1 MIRLSMRSSVCQA
14 VWLFLCLRFMAASQ
28 PPTKL
33 SPRIVKT
40 KYGQLRGVI
49 IDLVPSSSAYA
60 EFHQNQL
67 YQPASGGNHSKP
79 SLPNETAQLNK
90 FLINEHS
97 APQAS
102 SFTRPDASPEKIQIE
117 AFLGVSYAQ
126 PPVNDRRFL
135 PPVSP
140 AHWRGIKLADQLG
153 PVCIQK
159 LPKELQKPS
168 DQGGEYN
175 VFRSNQTGEQPADQA
190 DDPEQSSFHRL
201 ANFLR
206 NQSED
211 CLHLNIY
218 VPNFNHQNKG
228 KFFSLAAQ
236 WLLIRQLLKRLQN
249 SSKFSRKFSGLNF
262 KLECAR
268 KCTTNKIIANES
280 FFIILFAELN
290 SAADDCYVEETLRG
304 VY

>member
-1 MIRLSMRSSVCQA
+1 MMAGLSMQNSVCRA
-14 VWLFLCLRFMAASQ
+14 VWLLMCLRLAAGSQ

-49 IDLVPSSSAYA
+49 IDLAPSSSAYA
-60 EFHQNQL
+60 EFHQSQL
-67 YQPASGGNHSKP
+67 YQPAGNHSRPPLP
-79 SLPNETAQLNK
+79 SETGQLNK
-90 FLINEHS
+90 FLSNEHNPT
-97 APQAS
+97 PQAN
-102 SFTRPDASPEKIQIE
+102 SFASSPEKIQIE

-153 PVCIQK
+153 PVCMQK
-159 LPKELQKPS
+159 LPKELQKSPGDS
-168 DQGGEYN
+168 GSEYN
-175 VFRSNQTGEQPADQA
+175 VFRSNQTAEQPAEQA

-228 KFFSLAAQ
+228 RPFFSQIAGNDSA
-236 WLLIRQLLKRLQN
+236 R
-249 SSKFSRKFSGLNF
+249 SSPRSLDNHG
-262 KLECAR
+262 
-268 KCTTNKIIANES
+268 
-280 FFIILFAELN
+280 
-290 SAADDCYVEETLRG
+290 DDCKTSLKFDDNRIYG
-304 VY
+304 

>member
-1 MIRLSMRSSVCQA
+1 MRNSICCAA
-14 VWLFLCLRFMAASQ
+14 VWLLMCLRFAAGSQ

-49 IDLVPSSSAYA
+49 IDLVSSNSAYA
-60 EFHQNQL
+60 EFHQNQM
-67 YQPASGGNHSKP
+67 YQPAAAATNHSKV
-79 SLPNETAQLNK
+79 PNETAQLNK
-90 FLINEHS
+90 FLINQANPHS
-97 APQAS
+97 NSFAS
-102 SFTRPDASPEKIQIE
+102 SNSPEKIQIE

-140 AHWRGIKLADQLG
+140 AHWRGIKQADQLG
-153 PVCIQK
+153 PVCMQK
-159 LPKELQKPS
+159 LPKELQKSPNDPGS
-168 DQGGEYN
+168 EYN
-175 VFRSNQTGEQPADQA
+175 VFQHNNQTGEQPAEQTST

-228 KFFSLAAQ
+228 RLSLSIACTNQRLEFRAYSDNLSNDYGDDYNNFTNTKPHKICLRF
-236 WLLIRQLLKRLQN
+236 WLAL
-249 SSKFSRKFSGLNF
+249 
-262 KLECAR
+262 
-268 KCTTNKIIANES
+268 
-280 FFIILFAELN
+280 
-290 SAADDCYVEETLRG
+290 
-304 VY
+304 

>member
-1 MIRLSMRSSVCQA
+1 MTALAMQNFVCRA
-14 VWLFLCLRFMAASQ
+14 VWLLMCLPFISGSQ
-28 PPTKL
+28 LPPKL

-60 EFHQNQL
+60 DYHQNHRL
-67 YQPASGGNHSKP
+67 YQPVQPASGGNHSNPHK
-79 SLPNETAQLNK
+79 SPNESTTAQLNK
-90 FLINEHS
+90 FLINDLHS
-97 APQAS
+97 SAFAS
-102 SFTRPDASPEKIQIE
+102 SGHGSPEKIQIE

-153 PVCIQK
+153 PVCMQK
-159 LPKELQKPS
+159 LPKELQRSPS
-168 DQGGEYN
+168 DPGSEYN
-175 VFRSNQTGEQPADQA
+175 VFRNNQTAEQPSEQT
-190 DDPEQSSFHRL
+190 DDEQSSFHRL

-228 KFFSLAAQ
+228 EFEF
-236 WLLIRQLLKRLQN
+236 
-249 SSKFSRKFSGLNF
+249 
-262 KLECAR
+262 
-268 KCTTNKIIANES
+268 
-280 FFIILFAELN
+280 
-290 SAADDCYVEETLRG
+290 
-304 VY
+304 